1 MSHPGARSRFTRR
14 RVAIW
19 VAVGSLA
26 LLGLSQL
33 FLPSLASRWVESQT
47 GKYGEDVHV
56 SIEAFPAVKLLFRRA
71 DDVKVRAR
79 TLDLEDDR
87 SLLGQIKD
95 TTDFSSQIETLKGGR
110 VPLHDVRAD
119 KRGDGSFEMT
129 GFMRKRDLEEQ
140 LPPSV
145 SLGPAGDVQNRIPIR
160 IGSGLLGEG
169 VDSELELGTSDGA
182 VVLRVHLPG
191 VLNLVSLQ
199 PIVMFRDKHLVAE
212 SFSMKRTSRGWNVE
226 LAGSVT

>member
-1 MSHPGARSRFTRR
+1 MSRPGARFRFTARR
-14 RVAIW
+14 LAIG
-19 VAVGSLA
+19 VAVGSLL

-56 SIEAFPAVKLLFRRA
+56 SIEAFPAIKLLLRQA

-79 TLDLEDDR
+79 TLDLEGDR

-95 TTDFSSQIETLKGGR
+95 TTDFSSRIETLKGGR
-110 VPLHDVRAD
+110 VPLHDVRAN
-119 KRGDGSFEMT
+119 KQGDGSFEMT
-129 GFMRKRDLEEQ
+129 GFMRKRDLEAE

-145 SLGPAGDVQNRIPIR
+145 SLGPPGNVQNRIPIR
-160 IGSGLLGEG
+160 IGSGILGKG

-191 VLNLVSLQ
+191 LLNIVSLQ
-199 PIVMFRDKHLVAE
+199 PIVVFRDKHLVAK
-212 SFSMKRTSRGWNVE
+212 SFSMKRTSGGWNVE